1 MIKQTL
7 KITQAKHKMMTS
19 KIRSKVKKQFS
30 DFKDLRRLPKISWEY
45 KIWKILGIRFEC

>member
-7 KITQAKHKMMTS
+7 KITQEKHKMMKS
-19 KIRSKVKKQFS
+19 KIRGKVKKQFS

-45 KIWKILGIRFEC
+45 KIWKQIRYQV